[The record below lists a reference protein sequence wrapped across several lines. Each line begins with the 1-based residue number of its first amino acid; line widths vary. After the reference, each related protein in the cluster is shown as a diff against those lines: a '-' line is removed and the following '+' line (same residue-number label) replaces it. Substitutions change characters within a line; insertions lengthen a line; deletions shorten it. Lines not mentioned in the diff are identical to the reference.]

1 MKLSKKILFAQE
13 GAQMPAPEAAPQGGA
28 PEQAPQ
34 PNPQDQLQQVAGQ
47 LVEMLM
53 QQVVDPQ
60 AVMAIL
66 QMASEMVA
74 QKAQLTPPT
83 YQKQGG
89 RLIQV
94 RH

>member
-13 GAQMPAPEAAPQGGA
+13 GAQIPEAAPQGGT

-34 PNPQDQLQQVAGQ
+34 PNPQEQLQQVAGQ

-53 QQVVDPQ
+53 QQVQDPQ

-66 QMASEMVA
+66 QMAQEMVA
-74 QKAQLTPPT
+74 QAAQPAPPT

-89 RLIQV
+89 RLVQV
-94 RH
+94 RR